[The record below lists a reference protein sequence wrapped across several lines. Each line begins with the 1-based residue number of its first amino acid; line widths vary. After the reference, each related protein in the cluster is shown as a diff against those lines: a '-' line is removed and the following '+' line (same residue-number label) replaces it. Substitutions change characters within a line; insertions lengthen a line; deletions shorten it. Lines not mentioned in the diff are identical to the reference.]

1 VRESRREHYI
11 GPVTDGDTKDALSLA
26 LSTLGARRG
35 FATGDVSAEL
45 HLLASLALELQ
56 ASLAPAVSAARRE
69 GLSWAGI
76 GDLLGVTR
84 ASAWQRFGKN

>member
-1 VRESRREHYI
+1 MRESRRDHYI
-11 GPVTDGDTKDALSLA
+11 GPVVDSDTKEALSLA

-56 ASLAPAVSAARRE
+56 ASLRPPVAARNTQRSVPLL
-69 GLSWAGI
+69 LSN
-76 GDLLGVTR
+76 DLH
-84 ASAWQRFGKN
+84 K